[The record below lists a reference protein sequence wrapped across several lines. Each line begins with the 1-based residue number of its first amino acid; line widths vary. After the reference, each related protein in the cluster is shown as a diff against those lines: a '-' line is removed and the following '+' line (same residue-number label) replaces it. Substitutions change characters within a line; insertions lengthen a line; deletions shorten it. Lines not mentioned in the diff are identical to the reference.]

1 LADRL
6 RAEIA
11 GGGAEWVVTHGEPHS
26 KNVMR
31 TESGLLLVDWDTAAL
46 APRERDLWMLVD
58 ETGVEAEAYAE
69 ATGHEPDPAGLSF
82 YGLSWDLGD
91 LSEYLNLLRSPHRE
105 TEDTARA
112 YEGVKNC
119 VATRPKWAALLD

>member
-1 LADRL
+1 
-6 RAEIA
+6 
-11 GGGAEWVVTHGEPHS
+11 
-26 KNVMR
+26 MR
-31 TESGLLLVDWDTAAL
+31 TESGLLLVDWDTSAL

-58 ETGVEAEAYAE
+58 ETGEAEAYAN

-119 VATRPKWAALLD
+119 VATRPKWAGLLE